1 MKILILEWDSFGEE
15 YISDAFRDAGC
26 EVDCYAWPY
35 GREPMR
41 ENERLEEA
49 LMEYIRGRN
58 FHFIFSFNFF
68 PVAAKACNQ
77 QGIKYAAWVYDSPY
91 LLLYSKYTQ
100 YTTNQIYIFDKAI
113 CREFWKKGFG
123 NVFYLPLAAPVEYYD
138 KLKAEEGK
146 NYRSE
151 ISFVG
156 STYKEMRNDFYSYL
170 KELDA
175 YTSGYLDAVVNAQ
188 KEIYGSFIL
197 EDCLAGNVLE
207 KLRAV
212 CPIEKGEDEWETD
225 GWIYANYFL
234 ARKVTGVWRT
244 ELLKLLAEKYEV
256 RLYTPEQT
264 PELTGVANC
273 GPVDYIT
280 QMPLVFKNSRINLNI
295 TLRSIH
301 SGIPLRAMD
310 IMGCGGFLITNY
322 QEDFLEFFEPDRDFV
337 YYGDNEDLLRKVEYY
352 MAHENEREAIA
363 RNGYEKV
370 AALHTYRHRVWTIL
384 NRVMDINEKG

>member
-26 EVDCYAWPY
+26 EVDRYAWPY

-41 ENERLEEA
+41 ENKRLEEA
-49 LMEYIRGRN
+49 LTEYIRSRN

-68 PVAAKACNQ
+68 PVAAKICNQ
-77 QGIKYAAWVYDSPY
+77 QGIKYVAWVYDSPY
-91 LLLYSKYTQ
+91 LLLYSKHTQ
-100 YTTNQIYIFDKAI
+100 YATNQIYIFDKAI

-123 NVFYLPLAAPVEYYD
+123 NVFYLPLAVPVEYYN

-146 NYRSE
+146 SYRSE

-197 EDCLAGNVLE
+197 EDCLAENVLE

-234 ARKVTGVWRT
+234 ARRVTGIQRT

-264 PELTGVANC
+264 PELTRIANG
-273 GPVDYIT
+273 GPVDYIK
-280 QMPLVFKNSRINLNI
+280 QMPLVFKNSKINLNI

-352 MAHENEREAIA
+352 MTHEDERKAIA

-370 AALHTYRHRVWTIL
+370 AAFHTYRHRVWAIL
-384 NRVMDINEKG
+384 GRVMDINEKG